1 MSNKILRYNLYF
13 SSRAK
18 CQKVEASR
26 KTLTRIQRKYFVDY
40 HRRFLGC
47 PISRQSKFS

>member
-1 MSNKILRYNLYF
+1 MLNKILRYNLYF
-13 SSRAK
+13 FSRAK
-18 CQKVEASR
+18 CQKVEG
-26 KTLTRIQRKYFVDY
+26 KTLTCIQRKYFVDY

>member
-13 SSRAK
+13 VIKLKPRK
-18 CQKVEASR
+18 G

-40 HRRFLGC
+40 HRRFPGC